1 MRELRNGST
10 QGMRRLTQP
19 GVAAMLGVALLAALT
34 GRIAMADDQHS
45 HEAEQ
50 PAASP
55 APQGQPP
62 DMPRHPRHI
71 SAAVPDS
78 FQPFRATKVSLPFTF
93 DYPVGWSAGEE
104 QGKHSP
110 YQQVLVLGP
119 RNAQDTYTAGFIVRL
134 LPTKAA
140 GGTHAN
146 ADELVHWRRTQVVR
160 EDTYEWVKDQPIEL
174 LGMKGTELEFR
185 SEMKL
190 PPHGT
195 QGGTAIP
202 TSVTT
207 RAIVL
212 SHGNRLVELQ
222 YSADAHD
229 YERYR
234 PAFEHLLSS
243 LRLKESAASP

>member
-1 MRELRNGST
+1 
-10 QGMRRLTQP
+10 MRRLTQLA
-19 GVAAMLGVALLAALT
+19 GAAILGVALLAALT
-34 GRIAMADDQHS
+34 GRTAMADDQHP
-45 HEAEQ
+45 HGAE
-50 PAASP
+50 PAAAAP

-62 DMPRHPRHI
+62 DMPRHLRPVP
-71 SAAVPDS
+71 AAAPDS
-78 FQPFRATKVSLPFTF
+78 FQPFRATKVSVPLTF
-93 DYPVGWSAGEE
+93 DYPTGWSAGEE
-104 QGKHSP
+104 QGKQSP

-119 RNAQDTYTAGFIVRL
+119 RNIEDTYTVGFIVRL
-134 LPTKAA
+134 LPTRTD

-146 ADELVHWRRTQVVR
+146 ADELVHWRRTQV
-160 EDTYEWVKDQPIEL
+160 EHEATHAWIKDQPIEL

-195 QGGTAIP
+195 QGGVVIP

-212 SHGNRLVELQ
+212 SYGNRLVELQ

-234 PAFEHLLSS
+234 PVFEHLLSS